1 MRGTNLLAQY
11 QAYDPG
17 FEPQRSP
24 AQPNAA
30 NRIGTGMQAAGGA
43 AMAIN
48 PYVGAGLEAAGL
60 LANLYGNYQASE
72 DADQQ
77 YAQQMAEY
85 NDVKYYERK
94 RAEEE
99 ARRQAM
105 FESANY
111 AQGDQNSRLA
121 RYASYNRGIN
131 L

>member
-1 MRGTNLLAQY
+1 MKTDLLSQY
-11 QAYDPG
+11 QAYDQG
-17 FEPQRSP
+17 FKPQQSRP
-24 AQPNAA
+24 QPNTA
-30 NRIGTGMQAAGGA
+30 NRIGTGLQAAGAG

-72 DADQQ
+72 DADRQ

-85 NDVKYYERK
+85 NDVKYYDRK

-105 FESANY
+105 FDSANY